1 MHFWGLPLSRPPL
14 SDLFWGSPATP
25 MPSLDGALPL
35 PSIPPSGSGCKVG
48 PSTQAFIDSR
58 MPIQPDFQEIFEGLL
73 EVFVFFEEIMI
84 LLKDEEERLQVQR
97 QLLF

>member
-1 MHFWGLPLSRPPL
+1 
-14 SDLFWGSPATP
+14 
-25 MPSLDGALPL
+25 
-35 PSIPPSGSGCKVG
+35 
-48 PSTQAFIDSR
+48 